1 MHLAQL
7 RQPLTRAAA
16 NSCHSVCRLPTTHSV
31 SATAIL
37 SEQFAH
43 LRIGPSSSNVAVE
56 GRRYASVKAQ
66 GAYRLKPKR
75 TIPKK
80 LGAKKTGGMFHQ
92 MHHTRLARIAQ
103 QQHSETLTDLV
114 SFCSKTST

>member
-16 NSCHSVCRLPTTHSV
+16 NSCHSVCRLPTTHSSV
-31 SATAIL
+31 SATALL

-43 LRIGPSSSNVAVE
+43 LRIGPTSSNVAVE

-66 GAYRLKPKR
+66 GAYKLTAKK

-80 LGAKKTGGMFHQ
+80 LGAKKTGGMFCHEQ
-92 MHHTRLARIAQ
+92 GLRALSIAHHR
-103 QQHSETLTDLV
+103 
-114 SFCSKTST
+114 